1 MTISIIVPV
10 YNVEEYL
17 PTCIE
22 SILNQSYKNFDLIL
36 VDDGSPDRSGDI
48 CDNYA
53 KKDNRIKV
61 IHQKN
66 SGVSKA
72 RNTGIDN
79 ASGEWILFV
88 DSDDELTDN
97 SLECYISS
105 IAESNEVDA
114 IISGMKKVF
123 AIDEKDA
130 EFFTLEN
137 KTFLKK
143 DFEDMVSYIESKYLF
158 GFVWSR
164 LFKKDIIERNSI
176 RFNERLASFE
186 DRLFFLDY
194 LAHCDIVKTISD
206 VTYIYRRF
214 GNESLCSKYIPVE
227 KRIETVQ
234 CLHKSSLS
242 ISDSSK
248 FRETLEKNYVDMLFQ
263 GIISLYEP
271 KNNKDLSR
279 KERIRSIG
287 IIQEE
292 ARQKGLY
299 KRLEERLSHDKFLS
313 SSPIIID
320 VIGMLK
326 CLKYKTKKWKQTRYY
341 R

>member
-1 MTISIIVPV
+1 MDKVSIIVPV
-10 YNVEEYL
+10 YNVEKYL

-22 SILNQSYKNFDLIL
+22 SILNQSYKNFELIL
-36 VDDGSPDRSGDI
+36 VDDGSPDKSGDI

-61 IHQKN
+61 IHQIN

-114 IISGMKKVF
+114 IISGMKKIFVS
-123 AIDEKDA
+123 DEKEA

-164 LFKKDIIERNSI
+164 LFKNDIIKRNNI

-248 FRETLEKNYVDMLFQ
+248 FREILDKNYVDMLFQ
-263 GIISLYEP
+263 GITSLYEP
-271 KNNKDLSR
+271 KNNKELSR

-299 KRLEERLSHDKFLS
+299 KRLEERLAHDRFLF
-313 SSPIIID
+313 SSPIMID

-326 CLKYKTKKWKQTRYY
+326 CFKYKTKK
-341 R
+341 

>member
-1 MTISIIVPV
+1 MDKISIIVPV

-22 SILNQSYKNFDLIL
+22 SILNQSYKNFELIL
-36 VDDGSPDRSGDI
+36 VDDGSPDKSGDI

-53 KKDNRIKV
+53 KRDNRIKV
-61 IHQKN
+61 IHQIN

-79 ASGEWILFV
+79 ATGEWILFV

-130 EFFTLEN
+130 EFFSLED
-137 KTFLKK
+137 KTFIKK
-143 DFEDMVSYIESKYLF
+143 DFEDMMNYIESKYLF

-164 LFKKDIIERNSI
+164 LFKNDIIKRNNI

-234 CLHKSSLS
+234 CLHKSSLG

-279 KERIRSIG
+279 KERIRSIR

-326 CLKYKTKKWKQTRYY
+326 CLKYKTKK
-341 R
+341 

>member
-1 MTISIIVPV
+1 MDKISIIVPV

-22 SILNQSYKNFDLIL
+22 SILNQSYKNFELIL
-36 VDDGSPDRSGDI
+36 VDDGSPDISGDI
-48 CDNYA
+48 CDDYA

-79 ASGEWILFV
+79 ATGEWILFV
-88 DSDDELTDN
+88 DSDDELTDT

-105 IAESNEVDA
+105 IVESNEVDA
-114 IISGMKKVF
+114 IVSGMKKIFVR
-123 AIDEKDA
+123 DEKEA

-143 DFEDMVSYIESKYLF
+143 DFEDMVRYIESKYLF

-164 LFKKDIIERNSI
+164 LFKNDIIKRNSI

-227 KRIETVQ
+227 KRIETAQ
-234 CLHKSSLS
+234 CLHKSSLN
-242 ISDSSK
+242 ISDSTRFK
-248 FRETLEKNYVDMLFQ
+248 ETLVKKYVDMLFQ
-263 GIISLYEP
+263 GITSLYEP
-271 KNNKDLSR
+271 KNNKALSR
-279 KERIRSIG
+279 KERIRSIR
-287 IIQEE
+287 IIQAE
-292 ARQKGLY
+292 ARQKGLN
-299 KRLEERLSHDKFLS
+299 KRLEERLAHDRFLF
-313 SSPIIID
+313 SSPIMID

-326 CLKYKTKKWKQTRYY
+326 CLKYKTKK
-341 R
+341 

>member
-1 MTISIIVPV
+1 MDKVSIIVPV
-10 YNVEEYL
+10 YNVEKYL

-22 SILNQSYKNFDLIL
+22 SILNQSYKNFELIL
-36 VDDGSPDRSGDI
+36 VDDGSPDKSGDI
-48 CDNYA
+48 CDDFA

-79 ASGEWILFV
+79 ATGEWILFV
-88 DSDDELTDN
+88 DSDDELTDT

-105 IAESNEVDA
+105 IAESNDVDA
-114 IISGMKKVF
+114 IVSGMKKIFVN
-123 AIDEKDA
+123 DA
-130 EFFTLEN
+130 KEIEYFTLEDSLFYN
-137 KTFLKK
+137 N
-143 DFEDMVSYIESKYLF
+143 DFESLYYYLKSKYMF
-158 GFVWSR
+158 GLVCSK
-164 LFKKDIIERNSI
+164 LYRNSIIKNNDI
-176 RFNERLASFE
+176 RFNEILASYE
-186 DRLFFLDY
+186 DELFFVDY
-194 LAHCDIVKTISD
+194 LAHCDSVKTISD

-234 CLHKSSLS
+234 CLHKSSLN
-242 ISDSSK
+242 ISDSTIFK
-248 FRETLEKNYVDMLFQ
+248 ETLVKNYVDMLFQ
-263 GIISLYEP
+263 GITSLYEP
-271 KNNKDLSR
+271 KNNKELSR
-279 KERIRSIG
+279 KERIRSIR

-299 KRLEERLSHDKFLS
+299 KRLEERLTHDRFLF
-313 SSPIIID
+313 SSPIMID

-326 CLKYKTKKWKQTRYY
+326 CLKYKTKK
-341 R
+341 